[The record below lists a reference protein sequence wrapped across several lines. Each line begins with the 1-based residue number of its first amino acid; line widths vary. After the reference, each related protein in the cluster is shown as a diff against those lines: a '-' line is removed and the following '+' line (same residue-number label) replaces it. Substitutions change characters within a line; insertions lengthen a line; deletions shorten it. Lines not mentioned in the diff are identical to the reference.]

1 MDRVSRNFWILVAA
15 TVLAVGGLSTAL
27 REPSGPVAGT
37 VTAVSALAALVSMT
51 LAGRILVVVGRRPG
65 RKARNRGALR

>member
-1 MDRVSRNFWILVAA
+1 MDRVVRNFWILVAA

-37 VTAVSALAALVSMT
+37 VTALSALAALISVT
-51 LAGRILVVVGRRPG
+51 LAGRILVVAGRRQG
-65 RKARNRGALR
+65 RKARRRAS

>member
-51 LAGRILVVVGRRPG
+51 LAGRILVVGRRPG